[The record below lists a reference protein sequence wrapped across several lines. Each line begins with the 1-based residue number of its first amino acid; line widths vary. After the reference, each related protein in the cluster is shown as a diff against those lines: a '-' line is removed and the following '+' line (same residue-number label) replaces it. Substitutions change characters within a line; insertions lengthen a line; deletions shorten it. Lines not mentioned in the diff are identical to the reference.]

1 MAIGSPATNKAQ
13 AGNAPTR
20 HTALRNFSLIDG
32 KPRLKRYGVDIGGC
46 RICKQVHRRVKAVE
60 ALRSDQRVQIYRG
73 PIGRLLPTVEM
84 PIERHEGSTWFIPM
98 VEEAW

>member
-32 KPRLKRYGVDIGGC
+32 KLQLKRCAVDLGDY
-46 RICKQVHRRVKAVE
+46 RISKQVHRRVE
-60 ALRSDQRVQIYRG
+60 AFDVLRSDQRVQIERR
-73 PIGRLLPTVEM
+73 PIGRLPPAGKM
-84 PIERHEGSTWFIPM
+84 PVERHEGSTWVIPV

>member
-32 KPRLKRYGVDIGGC
+32 KPRLKRCAVDLGGY
-46 RICKQVHRRVKAVE
+46 RICKKVHRRVE
-60 ALRSDQRVQIYRG
+60 AFDVLRSDQ
-73 PIGRLLPTVEM
+73 
-84 PIERHEGSTWFIPM
+84 
-98 VEEAW
+98 